1 MRIARAASIDA
12 REATKRGIGVLGF
25 LVIRAVETRSRRA
38 RARASR
44 ESDGLTMRAMW
55 SAKRTALIG
64 EDANDGKPNTIG
76 GSSADLSGAS
86 GASEPRV
93 ERVFIVS
100 NSLPLK
106 MREDAESGET
116 VRTQVCVRDGWR

>member
-1 MRIARAASIDA
+1 M
-12 REATKRGIGVLGF
+12 
-25 LVIRAVETRSRRA
+25 IRSVETRSRRA
-38 RARASR
+38 RADASR
-44 ESDGLTMRAMW
+44 ESDALTMHAMW
-55 SAKRTALIG
+55 SVNLTALIG
-64 EDANDGKPNTIG
+64 ENANDGKPNTIG

-106 MREDAESGET
+106 MREDAEGGET
-116 VRTQVCVRDGWR
+116 VRTQVCVRDGWG